1 LEKIVTKLMQHEQVR
16 ELTAVASK
24 TEPAITSI
32 KEEAKKEKED
42 IQLKLPKPARQ
53 NLAISVG
60 QL

>member
-1 LEKIVTKLMQHEQVR
+1 MTKLMQNEQVR

-42 IQLKLPKPARQ
+42 VQLKLPKPVRQ
-53 NLAISVG
+53 NLPISVG

>member
-1 LEKIVTKLMQHEQVR
+1 MTKLMQHEQVR
-16 ELTAVASK
+16 ELNAVASK

-60 QL
+60 